1 MRLAGLMGGASLFAG
16 CHLFAES
23 GPVPEYIAGA
33 PDVDPV
39 ETLAGVEVK
48 YTVCALCPGNCG
60 IACRVAAGNLVKIGG
75 NPYSPVA
82 TGKPLPFG
90 TRLKESLTHSGSICA
105 IGGSGVQTLYN
116 PFRVARP
123 LKRVGPRGSGK
134 WKALTWKQA
143 IAEIVEGGNLFGEG
157 EVKGL
162 KELKEAKRGVAVL
175 VGHPDWGSLTFLKR
189 FVGSFPG
196 AALLRDRGAV
206 LEWAARTAA
215 DSVFG
220 QGTGPVAVNY
230 GSARSVLSFGDA
242 PLDSGVPIVSIARE
256 IAAARVDHV
265 GFNWAVIDPRL
276 STSASKA
283 DLWVPVIPG
292 KDRELILGIM
302 RSIAEDHGTRIAT
315 PSKPLENPFMRSSV
329 EDYARQAGV
338 PSVTIRRLARM
349 MADEGPRSAA
359 MPGRGILAQ
368 TGGLETA
375 QMVLALNLM
384 VGSSPKTGALVA
396 RSEGFL
402 RSAEKKLLGGNNSDA
417 EPRLY
422 GDPVE
427 ALVLWRSDPVYDDPG
442 SASGYFGDRS
452 KVPLFVAIDH
462 EITETSA
469 LADYILPD
477 TTYLERWDICASPP
491 SVSQPGF
498 SVRMPVVGAFDSQ
511 SKRYLPI
518 IPEARLM
525 EEVVLNLAD
534 ALELPASKSSKTRG
548 RNRTW
553 AYYESALS
561 AVLESMKE
569 TGFPVESSKAFLRE
583 VVLRGGLFAAKK
595 QSTQETK
602 PAARTSTFG
611 PILMEPADT
620 TPGPEADA
628 LQLITYS
635 LPFHRSPN
643 ASLNSWLLEILPEN
657 KLLINST
664 DARKRNIADREEV
677 MLQSLDGKTK
687 LKCKAQVVPGI
698 RPGTVALARGFGYT
712 QAGARPYTIG
722 DATTE
727 PEKARGVGVNPAG
740 LTKVKVSRV

>member
-1 MRLAGLMGGASLFAG
+1 
-16 CHLFAES
+16 
-23 GPVPEYIAGA
+23 
-33 PDVDPV
+33 
-39 ETLAGVEVK
+39 VK
-48 YTVCALCPGNCG
+48 
-60 IACRVAAGNLVKIGG
+60 
-75 NPYSPVA
+75 
-82 TGKPLPFG
+82 
-90 TRLKESLTHSGSICA
+90 
-105 IGGSGVQTLYN
+105 
-116 PFRVARP
+116 
-123 LKRVGPRGSGK
+123 
-134 WKALTWKQA
+134 
-143 IAEIVEGGNLFGEG
+143 GGNLFGEG
-157 EVKGL
+157 EVQGL
-162 KELKEAKRGVAVL
+162 KDLKEAEQGTAVL
-175 VGHPDWGSLTFLKR
+175 VGRADWGSLTFLKS
-189 FVGSFPG
+189 FVRSFPG
-196 AALLRDRGAV
+196 AALLRDRDAV
-206 LEWAARTAA
+206 LDWAARTAA

-230 GSARSVLSFGDA
+230 GSARNVLSFGDA

-283 DLWVPVIPG
+283 DFWIPVIPG
-292 KDRELILGIM
+292 KDRELVLGIM
-302 RSIAEDHGTRIAT
+302 RSLAEDHGTRITTA
-315 PSKPLENPFMRSSV
+315 SKALEKAFMQSSV

-338 PSVTIRRLARM
+338 PSATVRRLARM
-349 MADEGPRSAA
+349 MAAEGPRSAA
-359 MPGRGILAQ
+359 LPGRGILAQ
-368 TGGLETA
+368 PGGLETA
-375 QMVLALNLM
+375 QMALALNLM
-384 VGSSPKTGALVA
+384 VGSSPEAGALVA
-396 RSEGFL
+396 RSDGFL
-402 RSAEKKLLGGNNSDA
+402 RSAEKKLLGTDDSDA

-422 GDPVE
+422 RDPVG

-469 LADYILPD
+469 RADYILPD

-498 SVRMPVVGAFDSQ
+498 GVRMPVVGAFDSQ
-511 SKRYLPI
+511 SKRYVPI
-518 IPEARLM
+518 VPEAQPM
-525 EEVVLNLAD
+525 EEIVLNLAD
-534 ALELPASKSSKTRG
+534 ALELPAFKSSKTRG

-561 AVLESMKE
+561 TVLESMKE
-569 TGFPVESSKAFLRE
+569 AGFPVGSSKAFLRD
-583 VVLRGGLFAAKK
+583 VVLRGGLFAAER
-595 QSTQETK
+595 QSAQQTK
-602 PAARTSTFG
+602 PPGKISTFD
-611 PILMEPADT
+611 PPHMKPVDT
-620 TPGPEADA
+620 TPGPEGDS
-628 LQLITYS
+628 LVLITYS

-643 ASLNSWLLEILPEN
+643 AGLNSWLLEILPEN

-687 LKCKAQVVPGI
+687 LKCKAHVVPGI

-712 QAGARPYTIG
+712 QAGARPYTVG
-722 DATTE
+722 DATIE

>member
-16 CHLFAES
+16 CHLFAENA
-23 GPVPEYIAGA
+23 PVPEYIAGA

-82 TGKPLPFG
+82 TGNPLPFG

-134 WKALTWKQA
+134 WEALTWKQA

-157 EVKGL
+157 RAHGL
-162 KELKEAKRGVAVL
+162 KDLKEAKQGAALL
-175 VGHPDWGSLTFLKR
+175 VGPADWGSLSFLKR
-189 FVGSFPG
+189 FVGAFPG
-196 AALLRDRGAV
+196 AALLRDPGAV
-206 LEWAARTAA
+206 LEWAARMTA

-220 QGTGPVAVNY
+220 PETGPVAVNY

-256 IAAARVDHV
+256 IAQARVDHV

-302 RSIAEDHGTRIAT
+302 RSLAEDHGTRITT
-315 PSKPLENPFMRSSV
+315 PSKALENTFMQSSV

-338 PSVTIRRLARM
+338 SSAAVRRLARM

-359 MPGRGILAQ
+359 LPGRGILAQ
-368 TGGLETA
+368 PGGLETA

-384 VGSSPKTGALVA
+384 VGSSPEKGALTA
-396 RSEGFL
+396 CSDSFL
-402 RSAEKKLLGGNNSDA
+402 RRAQEKLLGTNESDA
-417 EPRLY
+417 GPILY
-422 GDPVE
+422 GDPVG

-469 LADYILPD
+469 HADYILPD

-498 SVRMPVVGAFDSQ
+498 GVRMPVVGAFDSE
-511 SKRYLPI
+511 SKRYVSI
-518 IPEARLM
+518 VPEARLM
-525 EEVVLNLAD
+525 EEIVLSLAD
-534 ALELPASKSSKTRG
+534 ALELPAFKSLATRG

-553 AYYESALS
+553 AYYEKALT

-569 TGFPVESSKAFLRE
+569 AGYPVESSRVFLRD
-583 VVLRGGLFAAKK
+583 VVLRGGLFVAKLEP
-595 QSTQETK
+595 TQKAK
-602 PAARTSTFG
+602 PPARISTFD
-611 PILMEPADT
+611 PPDMKPVDNT
-620 TPGPEADA
+620 SSPEADS
-628 LQLITYS
+628 LLLITYS

-643 ASLNSWLLEILPEN
+643 AGLNSWLLEILPEN
-657 KLLINST
+657 KLLINLTASGT
-664 DARKRNIADREEV
+664 SPTARRSYSSPSMERPSSNAKRRWFLESDPARWRSPADSVIPRPAHDHTPSAP
-677 MLQSLDGKTK
+677 LRLNLRK
-687 LKCKAQVVPGI
+687 PG
-698 RPGTVALARGFGYT
+698 GW
-712 QAGARPYTIG
+712 
-722 DATTE
+722 E
-727 PEKARGVGVNPAG
+727 
-740 LTKVKVSRV
+740 